1 MQQLNKQL
9 ILDFDQVS
17 STLFELGN
25 VFSDLYSTSLD
36 YSNSVN
42 NEKFSALSDIYVNL
56 NNFMVSWGLFKFI
69 CFSQTQI
76 VYTNKNKA
84 IIFQA

>member
-1 MQQLNKQL
+1 M
-9 ILDFDQVS
+9 LDFDQLS

-25 VFSDLYSTSLD
+25 VFSDLYYTSLD

-42 NEKFSALSDIYVNL
+42 NDKFSSLSDIYVNM

-69 CFSQTQI
+69 CFSKQI
-76 VYTNKNKA
+76 VL
-84 IIFQA
+84 